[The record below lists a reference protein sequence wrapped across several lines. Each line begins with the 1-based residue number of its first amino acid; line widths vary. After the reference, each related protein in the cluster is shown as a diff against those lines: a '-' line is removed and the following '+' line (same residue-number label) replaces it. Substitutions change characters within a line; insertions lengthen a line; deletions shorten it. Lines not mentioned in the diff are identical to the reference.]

1 MVGAVFEVA
10 ATLDEMEPL
19 DAQFMR
25 CAARGFG
32 AGPGEP
38 RQTSRDRADP
48 VIGAGTERGPSLG
61 CIPRRIARG
70 GLDVPAVARLHDPAS
85 PPAPGYRR
93 MKLLEVIRS
102 VDLRGGGP
110 IEGARS
116 RATVWRG
123 LGHHCEILSL
133 DAPGDPW
140 VTDSEFRPL
149 AVGPDGP
156 MHRFTRRLQPW
167 LRYGYA
173 PKLTGWL
180 AANAGGYDAVIV
192 NGLWNYASLGSWRAL
207 RKLDVPYFVFA
218 HGMLDPWFNKAYPT
232 KALLKGVFWR
242 LFENRVLRDARGVLF
257 TSEEERV
264 LARTAFAPY
273 AAREFVVG
281 HGARDV
287 DGDPEAQKAAFA
299 ARVPGVRGRRF
310 VLFLGRIHPK
320 KGVDMLIQAFG
331 RLASAFPAF
340 DLVVAGPDQSGLVQ
354 GLKRLAA
361 EAGVADRIHWTGM
374 LAGDVKW
381 GAFRCAEFF
390 ALPSHQ
396 ENFGVVV
403 AEALALATPVLITDK
418 VNIWR
423 EIEMDAA
430 GVVVPDDVE
439 GIAAGLAR
447 MCALSGPERGAMA
460 ANARAA
466 FLARFD
472 LRRNA
477 IDLLALVAAEASRGA
492 PE

>member
-1 MVGAVFEVA
+1 
-10 ATLDEMEPL
+10 
-19 DAQFMR
+19 
-25 CAARGFG
+25 
-32 AGPGEP
+32 
-38 RQTSRDRADP
+38 
-48 VIGAGTERGPSLG
+48 
-61 CIPRRIARG
+61 
-70 GLDVPAVARLHDPAS
+70 
-85 PPAPGYRR
+85 
-93 MKLLEVIRS
+93 MKVLEVIRS
-102 VDLRGGGP
+102 VDPRGGGP
-110 IEGARS
+110 IEGVRS
-116 RATVWRG
+116 RATVWRE
-123 LGHHCEILSL
+123 LGHRCDILSL

-140 VTDSEFRPL
+140 VTESQLRPL
-149 AVGPDGP
+149 AVGPAGP
-156 MHRFTRRLQPW
+156 RRRLMRQLLPW

-173 PKLTGWL
+173 PGLTRWL

-207 RKLDVPYFVFA
+207 HKLDVPYFVFA
-218 HGMLDPWFNKAYPT
+218 HGMLDPWFNAAYPT
-232 KALLKGVFWR
+232 KALFKGVFWK

-264 LARTAFAPY
+264 LARAAFAPY

-287 DGDPEAQKAAFA
+287 GGDPEAQKAAFA
-299 ARVPGVRGRRF
+299 ATVPGVQGRKF

-320 KGVDMLIQAFG
+320 KGVDLLIRAFG

-340 DLVVAGPDQSGLVQ
+340 DLVVAGPDQSGLIPA
-354 GLKRLAA
+354 LKRLGA

-430 GVVVPDDVE
+430 GVVVRDDVE

-447 MCALSGPERGAMA
+447 MCALSRPERGAMA

-466 FLARFD
+466 YLRRFD
-472 LRRNA
+472 LGRNA
-477 IDLLALVAAEASRGA
+477 VDLLELVAAEASRGS
-492 PE
+492 PG